1 VTSGFEMGQE
11 GAVVAE
17 RQTDHHDSMDFIE
30 SGRVCWLPGK
40 RLVQLEKIEGEE
52 APLPDNSRDP

>member
-1 VTSGFEMGQE
+1 
-11 GAVVAE
+11 
-17 RQTDHHDSMDFIE
+17 MDFIE